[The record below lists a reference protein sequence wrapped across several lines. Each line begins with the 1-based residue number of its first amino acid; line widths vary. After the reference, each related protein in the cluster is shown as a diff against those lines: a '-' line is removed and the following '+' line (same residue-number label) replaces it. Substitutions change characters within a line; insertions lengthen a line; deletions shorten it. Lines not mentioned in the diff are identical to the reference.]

1 MKTLMKIL
9 VPSLMIASS
18 AQAEL
23 AWVKGPFWQAPIEKN
38 ISIKLVTKHKDLAK
52 TCKTYRELILNASGK
67 VDLDATEVDYARTES
82 EGFLGGKFAVVFT
95 VDAEASQT
103 VNAANLTRANS
114 SLRSLQTPDPL
125 PYYTQPVDEI
135 APTFIVRGD
144 VEVLSG
150 QGSLTGVSKSL
161 GLKQTKTFFTG
172 EGYQTSIKV
181 YGRDLACDL
190 LLGQAALQFESG
202 AKVKIAL
209 ENQLKI
215 DEFYRGLET
224 TTVSIFAKKKSATGR
239 AALFGFRAVD
249 ALSSLRLSPE
259 QTEVMIGN
267 LVEHLFDA
275 NMQRNSQW
283 KSLGSQYSIPVY
295 GTIDAVVN
303 VRGEK

>member
-18 AQAEL
+18 AHAEL

-52 TCKTYRELILNASGK
+52 TCKTYRELILSANGK
-67 VDLDATEVDYARTES
+67 VDLDASEVDYARTES

-95 VDAEASQT
+95 VDAEASQAAI
-103 VNAANLTRANS
+103 AANLARANS
-114 SLRSLQTPDPL
+114 SLRALQTPDPL

-161 GLKQTKTFFTG
+161 GLKPTKTFFTG
-172 EGYQTSIKV
+172 EGSQTSIKV

-190 LLGQAALQFESG
+190 FLGQAALQFESG

-215 DEFYRGLET
+215 DEFYRGLENT
-224 TTVSIFAKKKSATGR
+224 TASIFAKKKTPTGR
-239 AALFGFRAVD
+239 AALFGFRAVE
-249 ALSSLRLSPE
+249 ALSPLRLSPE
-259 QTEVMIGN
+259 QTETMIGN
-267 LVEHLFDA
+267 LVEHLFDES
-275 NMQRNSQW
+275 MQFNSKWQ
-283 KSLGSQYSIPVY
+283 KMGNQNHLPIY
-295 GTIDAVVN
+295 GTIEAVVN
-303 VRGEK
+303 VRAEK